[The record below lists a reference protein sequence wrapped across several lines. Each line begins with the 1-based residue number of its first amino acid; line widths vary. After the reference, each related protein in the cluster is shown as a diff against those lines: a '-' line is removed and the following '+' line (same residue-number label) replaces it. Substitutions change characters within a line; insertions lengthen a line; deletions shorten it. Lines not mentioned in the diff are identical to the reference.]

1 MNRWH
6 SLLRYDL
13 SRPQGSPHGRPEN
26 PAIRSVPLG
35 RCDFRNVQ
43 LLNERL
49 QDEEWRLSFLAAAV
63 LSLLAVFYGREESFL
78 SLRGNLPR
86 KTITEPL
93 VFRCLGSSVEAL
105 GSRAEPG

>member
-13 SRPQGSPHGRPEN
+13 SRPQGSPHGRPES

-35 RCDFRNVQ
+35 WCDFRNVQ
-43 LLNERL
+43 LLDERL

-63 LSLLAVFYGREESFL
+63 LSLLAVFHGMEESFL

-86 KTITEPL
+86 KTIIESL
-93 VFRCLGSSVEAL
+93 VFRCIGGWVEAL
-105 GSRAEPG
+105 NSRVA

>member
-13 SRPQGSPHGRPEN
+13 SRPQGSPHGRPES

-35 RCDFRNVQ
+35 WCDFRNVQ
-43 LLNERL
+43 FLDERL

-63 LSLLAVFYGREESFL
+63 LSLLAVFHGMEEGFL
-78 SLRGNLPR
+78 SLSGNPPR

-93 VFRCLGSSVEAL
+93 VFRCLGSWVEAL
-105 GSRAEPG
+105 GSRVEPG

>member
-13 SRPQGSPHGRPEN
+13 SRPQGSPHGRPES

-43 LLNERL
+43 LLDERL

-63 LSLLAVFYGREESFL
+63 LSLLAVFHGMEE
-78 SLRGNLPR
+78 GLPLPQGLTYLAR
-86 KTITEPL
+86 RLPS
-93 VFRCLGSSVEAL
+93 CWYSVVLEVGWRL
-105 GSRAEPG
+105 